1 MIAPRSGESLR
12 EPRWCARLSDRCRSL
27 VPRSGTLGGSGNANA
42 GLVMAQVEVRL
53 LGPFELVTAEGPQR
67 LPGHGERALLAAL
80 ALSAGRPVALPT
92 LIDAMWDPDHQ
103 PDDPV
108 NALQVRI
115 SKLRKGL
122 AALGAGEVVERQ
134 GFAYLLRIDPA
145 QVDVLAFR
153 DLIGTARRT
162 GDPRRAVEVYDAC
175 LALWRGEPLV
185 DFVGPAWAGIEA
197 VQLSEL
203 RLTAVTERAERMLT
217 LGRYERV

>member
-1 MIAPRSGESLR
+1 MITPRKRENLR
-12 EPRWCARLSDRCRSL
+12 EPPWFARLSDRCRSL
-27 VPRSGTLGGSGNANA
+27 VPQSGTLGGSGNANA

-115 SKLRKGL
+115 SKVRRAL
-122 AALGAGEVVERQ
+122 AALGAGDVVDRQ
-134 GFAYLLRIDPA
+134 GAAYRLRIDLA
-145 QVDVLAFR
+145 QIDVHAFR
-153 DLIGTARRT
+153 ELIGTA
-162 GDPRRAVEVYDAC
+162 
-175 LALWRGEPLV
+175 
-185 DFVGPAWAGIEA
+185 
-197 VQLSEL
+197 
-203 RLTAVTERAERMLT
+203 
-217 LGRYERV
+217 